1 MKQLLMHRVTA
12 CNYLD
17 MDEFTFEAYIVP
29 IVTSLRFGDHLYY
42 LSSQVEEAVYTLIE
56 SSEETEVHLHLVDQG
71 GGHIKTLVEKNTKK
85 YTEKNVC
92 ICPYAVEPA
101 RVKVW
106 CDKCEAFQK
115 HSRFTEED

>member
-29 IVTSLRFGDHLYY
+29 IVTSLRFGDQLYY

-56 SSEETEVHLHLVDQG
+56 ASTGEEVHLTLVD
-71 GGHIKTLVEKNTKK
+71 
-85 YTEKNVC
+85 
-92 ICPYAVEPA
+92 
-101 RVKVW
+101 
-106 CDKCEAFQK
+106 
-115 HSRFTEED
+115 